1 MRTRLM
7 VLGLLLL
14 GVGWVSSPSWAQ
26 ERVTG
31 RVYLPVNDDAELGE
45 ILLFDIIAQANSMP
59 LIDVLD
65 LHNEFDLYP
74 EEVMMVLFLAHEGR
88 EDADHVAEMR
98 ADKRY
103 AWKQIAQRE
112 KIKPE
117 VLGQPDKWYSRG
129 DKDEWWRED
138 PEVERVVMLDMLA
151 AAFGVDIRAVEQWS
165 NDGLGYSDIALA
177 LELERRSGKSA
188 DELLYAKT
196 NQEVPWSRLADDLGV
211 DLEDLYIKRS
221 LHYHDASFQPIIPG
235 DRRIYHGRRLD
246 RDHWSRREYHY
257 YGVVFVDPFDYAWDY
272 DRYFPYG
279 RPGRFVRWPDDR
291 WHYRPPLLEWAGP
304 YGHGVY
310 HPPYRPRPGFDWPG
324 GHRPGGY
331 YGRPDDGRDGR
342 PPAVPPTQRDTRRYS
357 EKLND
362 RGTSSVVVPGG
373 RQVRGNDPGPA
384 RQPSSGSSQSSERQ
398 RLRDRQREAEQAE
411 RARRVAPSPPPSS
424 RDSQPKQQVQPRPE
438 SRPKE
443 QARPSAPPSRPQPSA
458 PSGRS
463 GGSNGGNGG
472 NGGSGGGGGGA
483 RGGRR

>member
-7 VLGLLLL
+7 LLGLLLL
-14 GVGWVSSPSWAQ
+14 GVGLVSSPSWAQ
-26 ERVTG
+26 ERVTE

-45 ILLFDIIAQANSMP
+45 ILLFDITAQANSMP

-74 EEVMMVLFLAHEGR
+74 EEVMMVLFLASEGR
-88 EDADHVAEMR
+88 DDIDDVAEMR

-103 AWKQIAQRE
+103 SWKRIAQKE
-112 KIKPE
+112 KVEPE
-117 VLGQPDKWYSRG
+117 ILGQPEKWYSRG

-138 PEVERVVMLDMLA
+138 PEIERVVMLDMLA

-188 DELLYAKT
+188 DELLYAKM

-221 LHYHDASFQPIIPG
+221 LHYHDASFEPIVPG

-257 YGVVFVDPFDYAWDY
+257 YGVALVDPFDYVWDY

-279 RPGRFVRWPDDR
+279 RTGRFMPWPHDR
-291 WHYRPPLLEWAGP
+291 WNYRPSRLEWAGP
-304 YGHGVY
+304 YGYGGY

-324 GHRPGGY
+324 GQRPGGY
-331 YGRPDDGRDGR
+331 YGRPDDCRDCR

-357 EKLND
+357 
-362 RGTSSVVVPGG
+362 
-373 RQVRGNDPGPA
+373 
-384 RQPSSGSSQSSERQ
+384 
-398 RLRDRQREAEQAE
+398 
-411 RARRVAPSPPPSS
+411 
-424 RDSQPKQQVQPRPE
+424 
-438 SRPKE
+438 
-443 QARPSAPPSRPQPSA
+443 
-458 PSGRS
+458 
-463 GGSNGGNGG
+463 
-472 NGGSGGGGGGA
+472 
-483 RGGRR
+483 